1 MTTLFARIARPGAQ
15 DLVRHVAIVRHKAA
29 RASVGEVYAQVE
41 RDFGVLAPPVIL
53 HSPAPELLAACW
65 MTLRETLVASGTA
78 DRAAKEA
85 VASAVSLDNRCP
97 FCVEVHGMTLHG
109 LVRGEDAAAVMA
121 DGLGAIG
128 DPHLRSIAT
137 WARTLAA
144 RAPGGERP
152 ATGGGRPAPFPA
164 EQAAELIGTAV
175 VFHYINRMVNVFLSD
190 SPFPPSLPSRARG
203 RVVRVMGRFL
213 RRIVLKPRTPGASLR
228 LLPAAELPADL
239 AWAAGSPAV
248 SGAFAR
254 AAAAAAAAGERSVP
268 ASVRALVLAELA
280 SWNGRPPGIDTTWVS
295 DAVSGLPEEDR
306 PAGRLALL
314 TALASY
320 QVGDSAIEDFRRDH
334 PGDATLIELTA
345 WAAFAAARHIGSR
358 AVDPSLRAMPSV
370 PRPRR
375 RNPEPNAS

>member
-15 DLVRHVAIVRHKAA
+15 DLVRHVAIVRHKGA
-29 RASVGEVYAQVE
+29 RAPVGEIYAQVE

-53 HSPAPELLAACW
+53 HSPAPDLLAACW
-65 MTLRETLVASGTA
+65 MTLRETLVASGAA

-121 DGLGAIG
+121 DGLGTIR

-137 WARTLAA
+137 WARTLAL
-144 RAPGGERP
+144 REPGGRSP
-152 ATGGGRPAPFPA
+152 VPFPA
-164 EQAAELIGTAV
+164 GQAAELIGTAV

-203 RVVRVMGRFL
+203 RVVRIMGRFL
-213 RRIVLKPRTPGASLR
+213 RRIVLKPRAPGASLP

-239 AWAAGSPAV
+239 AWAADSPAV

-254 AAAAAAAAGERSVP
+254 AAAAVDAAGERSVP

-280 SWNGRPPGIDTTWVS
+280 GWDGRPPGIDTAWIS
-295 DAVSGLPEEDR
+295 RAVSGLPEKDR

-320 QVGDSAIEDFRRDH
+320 QVGDSAVEDFRRDH
-334 PGDATLIELTA
+334 PGDAALIELTS
-345 WAAFAAARHIGSR
+345 WAAFAAARHVGSR
-358 AVDPSLRAMPSV
+358 AADPSGRAVPAV
-370 PRPRR
+370 PRLRR
-375 RNPEPNAS
+375 PEPDAS